1 MSAAEAEVASATAT
15 AKRPKTEYEKV
26 TMTDSRVV
34 EFPKNRKL
42 QKESLIPGEND
53 YSGPLAVR
61 LDYSNGETRLFQIPG
76 AEIVIQMMEEM
87 ELTDVEKAR
96 VKFLFKA
103 SAHGIE
109 QKLGDEMAY
118 QPKKDGS
125 EPEPTLEDKIEW
137 VDELAGRLSGLE
149 WNVAREGGGGGL
161 AGASTLIQALAELSG
176 KTKEEMRDFLKT
188 AGKDADG
195 KPAPLSREERAAIRR
210 VPAIKAKIE
219 EIEAAQAKAKG
230 VDVTGALGTLGIG
243 AA

>member
-1 MSAAEAEVASATAT
+1 VSAEQAEVAGQTAATPA

-26 TMTDSRVV
+26 TMIDSRVV

-42 QKESLIPGEND
+42 QKESLIPGVGD
-53 YSGPLAVR
+53 YAGPPAVR
-61 LDYSNGETRLFQIPG
+61 LDYANGETRLVEIPG
-76 AEIVIQMMEEM
+76 GAVVLEM
-87 ELTDVEKAR
+87 LGEFELSDAEKAK
-96 VKFLFKA
+96 VYHLFKA
-103 SAHGIE
+103 AAHGYE

-118 QPKKDGS
+118 QPKKD

-137 VDELAGRLSGLE
+137 VDELIGRLKGLE
-149 WNVAREGGGGGL
+149 WTVAREGGGGGL
-161 AGASTLIQALAELSG
+161 AGASTLIEALAALSG

-243 AA
+243 A